1 MWWEGRR
8 GEGLAEGRKRKFLD
22 LNLVSSDKGAAS
34 RFLLFSTSGIRQ
46 SMSVR
51 EDREFPQN
59 KGVLAA
65 AWEYSLKSPF

>member
-8 GEGLAEGRKRKFLD
+8 GEELAESRKRKFLD

-46 SMSVR
+46 SMSVQR
-51 EDREFPQN
+51 RQGISPKQRSFGSCLGPQ
-59 KGVLAA
+59 GT
-65 AWEYSLKSPF
+65 